1 LGCDV
6 DLMQFHLL
14 VILSASTEQITD
26 EGRVEYILLYQFNAQ
41 ELVHVIDLQVSVE
54 FKFGQ

>member
-1 LGCDV
+1 
-6 DLMQFHLL
+6 MQFHLL

-41 ELVHVIDLQVSVE
+41 GLVHVIDLQVSVE